1 MSNQTHSQLVLLQ
14 AERITQGVPADLPAL
29 QILQRPTAGPTVR
42 LCAVGDIGL
51 SGRVTATAQRWGA
64 DTLFAEVAPVLQAAD
79 ITFGNLESPLAGE
92 IAPGKMFAAPRE
104 GAATLYKAGFNL
116 IHLANNHVGEYGQV
130 GLAATLDAVCKA
142 GMIPLGAGEDLAVA
156 QQLVR
161 TDVNG
166 LRIGW
171 LSCGRTLLPQHA
183 AGPRYWEFDEQELL
197 AAVRQARPDVDVLIV
212 SMHIGLMFLDYPHP
226 NHKILAERLM
236 RAGVNVVLMHHAHV
250 LQGVQVVESGCMC
263 CYNLGNFIWDY
274 LEGNVLTKV
283 MLDEQQEGA
292 VFVFDLDAQGIA
304 SIAVLP
310 TWIDAECRVRWAI
323 QEHGNKILRRLQR
336 ISLGLNTDYQR
347 EFDRQRVER
356 NFGDT
361 LRVLAFHA
369 RRGNWAYVFDNLRR
383 TRLEHLRQ
391 VSEYVWESL
400 IRSYPYRRNG
410 KGLT

>member
-1 MSNQTHSQLVLLQ
+1 MSKQTHPPLVLLQ
-14 AERITQGVPADLPAL
+14 AESITKGVPPNIAAW
-29 QILQRPTAGPTVR
+29 QMLQRPIDGPTVR

-51 SGRVTATAQRWGA
+51 SGRAAATAKRWGA
-64 DTLFAEVAPVLQAAD
+64 ETLFAEVAPVLQAAD

-130 GLAATLDAVCKA
+130 GLAATLDAVGKA
-142 GMIPLGAGEDLAVA
+142 GMIPLGAGENLAVA

-166 LRIGW
+166 LRVGW

-197 AAVRQARPDVDVLIV
+197 AAVIQARPDVDVLIV
-212 SMHIGLMFLDYPHP
+212 SMHIGLMFLDYPSP
-226 NHKILAERLM
+226 NHKTLAERLM
-236 RAGVNVVLMHHAHV
+236 RAGVNLVLMHHAHV
-250 LQGVQVVESGCMC
+250 LQGVQVVESGHVC
-263 CYNLGNFIWDY
+263 CYNLGNFVWDY
-274 LEGNVLTKV
+274 LEVNVLTKV
-283 MLDEQQEGA
+283 MLDEQQESA
-292 VFVFDLDAQGIA
+292 VFIFDLDAQGIA
-304 SIAVLP
+304 SITVLP
-310 TWIDAECRVRWAI
+310 TWIDAECRVRWAS
-323 QEHGNKILRRLQR
+323 QEHGDKILRRLQR
-336 ISLGLNTDYQR
+336 ISLGLNTDYQY

-356 NFGDT
+356 NFSDI

-369 RRGNWAYVFDNLRR
+369 RRGNWAYVFDQLRR
-383 TRLEHLRQ
+383 TRFEHLRQ
-391 VSEYVWESL
+391 VIKYVLESL
-400 IRSYPYRRNG
+400 IRSYPYGRKG